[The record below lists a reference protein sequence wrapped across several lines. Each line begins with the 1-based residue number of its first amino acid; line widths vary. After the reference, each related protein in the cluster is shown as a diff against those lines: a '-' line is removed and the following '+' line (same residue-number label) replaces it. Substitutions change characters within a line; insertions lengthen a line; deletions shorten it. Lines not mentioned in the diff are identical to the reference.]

1 MKRTLMMTAAICALS
16 TTICALSLPALAH
29 SGGPSRSDPSGPS
42 QTMTG
47 QQSQGQAQ
55 GQAQGQIQ
63 SQIARGGNASA
74 RATGGSAT
82 GGQGGAGGQGGQG
95 GRSTATNTVNVD
107 AGNGGG
113 GYGTRSNT
121 PDAIAPAIVGG
132 GVCTVGASGALSLA
146 GIGLAGGATAE
157 GENCVRRQN
166 AALLMNMGL
175 RSEAVAILCADTN
188 FSNAFAEAG
197 HPCAADVRRWQAQ
210 GYRQVRRADGVVFW
224 AR

>member
-29 SGGPSRSDPSGPS
+29 SGGPSGPS

-47 QQSQGQAQ
+47 QQSQAQ
-55 GQAQGQIQ
+55 GQGQSQNQ

-107 AGNGGG
+107 AGDGEG

-132 GVCTVGASGALSLA
+132 GVCTVGASGASRAGSSWLA
-146 GIGLAGGATAE
+146 
-157 GENCVRRQN
+157 
-166 AALLMNMGL
+166 
-175 RSEAVAILCADTN
+175 S
-188 FSNAFAEAG
+188 
-197 HPCAADVRRWQAQ
+197 
-210 GYRQVRRADGVVFW
+210 RRAISRRTTMRWRGVSVSS
-224 AR
+224 RLGHLGSQ